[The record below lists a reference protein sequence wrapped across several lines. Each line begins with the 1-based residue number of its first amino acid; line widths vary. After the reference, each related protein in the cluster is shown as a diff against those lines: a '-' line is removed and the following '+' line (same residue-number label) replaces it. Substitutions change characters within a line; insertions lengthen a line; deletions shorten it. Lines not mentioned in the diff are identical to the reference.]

1 MKRLNWPVAPAVLA
15 TAAFALAL
23 SGCHGKSADY
33 YISAGDTAV
42 EAQKLEEA
50 EGDYKQAVD
59 IAPNDPRPHVSLGNL
74 YVLEH
79 KDAPAQSEFMRVLE
93 LDPKNAPSHA
103 ALGNLYNDQAQY
115 PPAEAQF
122 RAALAIDPTRSNYHS
137 DLGTVLAKEG
147 KPADAQTEFKTAI
160 GFDPKNAQAHYQ
172 LGNLLSTTPGHET
185 EAQAEY
191 DQAKQLDPKLT
202 PPVAATPP
210 AASAPATSITGG
222 PSTAPAKVKPIEPP
236 KLFKLTHESP
246 VFTNPDPNSTVVG
259 NVHIKKYVRVIGIS
273 GSWLQIRL
281 KDGTVGFIPTTAAE

>member
-1 MKRLNWPVAPAVLA
+1 MKRFNWPMVPAVFA

-23 SGCHGKSADY
+23 SGCHGKSADD

-42 EAQKLEEA
+42 QAQKLEEA

-59 IAPNDPRPHVSLGNL
+59 IAPNDARPHASLGNL

-79 KDAPAQSEFMRVLE
+79 KDAPAQTEFMRVLE

-115 PPAEAQF
+115 PMAEAQF

-137 DLGTVLAKEG
+137 DLGVILAKEG

-172 LGNLLSTTPGHET
+172 LANMLSTIPGQQAQ
-185 EAQAEY
+185 AQAEY
-191 DQAKQLDPKLT
+191 DQAKQLDPKLA

-210 AASAPATSITGG
+210 PATSIAA
-222 PSTAPAKVKPIEPP
+222 APVVKPINPP

-246 VFTNPDPNSTVVG
+246 VFASPDPNSATVG
-259 NVHIKKYVRVIGIS
+259 NVHIKKYVRVIGIA
-273 GSWLQIRL
+273 GAWLQIRL
-281 KDGTVGFIPTTAAE
+281 KDGTVGFIPATAAE